1 MECGTKQEYIM
12 PLENGLQKRNIKKL
26 QEKTTNKSFATKF
39 SKKALKISNKSILI
53 KKINA

>member
-53 KKINA
+53 KK